1 MKHII
6 ITRSYYD
13 DDTKFNDRLKIM
25 EETLIPSLKKQTNQN
40 FTWGLIMGNKNHQK
54 ILQSKYDKEIVFF
67 NSYDEYKDYSIS
79 NGYSIQ
85 TRQDND
91 DIICENYVKIIQDEV
106 KKTDKDILLIQF
118 QPTKLIYD
126 TKQEYH
132 MFKYSKKFVSMFLSI
147 YQKNVMYSIYEH
159 KHPVMY
165 KLTNNIVTIP
175 EGCANLVVHGNN
187 KLTTLES
194 YDRLIKKP
202 VNPEIKKQTLK
213 ITSLIETTRKTVVK
227 NPPL

>member
-6 ITRSYYD
+6 TTRSYYS

-40 FTWGLIMGNKNHQK
+40 FTWGVIMWTKDHQK
-54 ILQSKYDKEIVFF
+54 LLQSKYDKEIVFF
-67 NSYDEYKDYSIS
+67 NSYEEYKNYSIS

-91 DIICENYVKIIQDEV
+91 DIICENYVKIIQDEAR
-106 KKTDKDILLIQF
+106 KTDKDILLIQF
-118 QPTKLIYD
+118 QPTKLVYG
-126 TKQEYH
+126 TKQEYN
-132 MFKYSKKFVSMFLSI
+132 MTKYTNKFTSMFLSI
-147 YQKNVMYSIYEH
+147 YQKDVIYSIYEH

-175 EGCANLVVHGNN
+175 EGCANLVIHDNN
-187 KLTTLES
+187 KS
-194 YDRLIKKP
+194 SKLINEDK
-202 VNPEIKKQTLK
+202 VIK
-213 ITSLIETTRKTVVK
+213 
-227 NPPL
+227 